1 MRHRVRQLALAEHRA
16 PHAEPLEAR
25 LLAGGAGVPHHA
37 VGVVGGARP
46 TLVRT
51 DAAGRATIALP
62 SAGRWLLRATVLRR
76 AGDAALDWESE
87 FATLS
92 VAVGV
97 R

>member
-1 MRHRVRQLALAEHRA
+1 V
-16 PHAEPLEAR
+16 R

-37 VGVVGGARP
+37 VAWWAARAP

-51 DAAGRATIALP
+51 DAAGRATIA
-62 SAGRWLLRATVLRR
+62 AAERRRWLLRATGCGARTMRR
-76 AGDAALDWESE
+76 WTGESE
-87 FATLS
+87 FATLT